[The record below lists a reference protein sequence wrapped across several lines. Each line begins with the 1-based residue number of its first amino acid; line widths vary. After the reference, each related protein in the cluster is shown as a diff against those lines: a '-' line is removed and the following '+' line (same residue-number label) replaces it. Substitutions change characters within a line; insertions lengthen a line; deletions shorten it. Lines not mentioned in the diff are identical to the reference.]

1 MAGGDPRGFNSMR
14 RVVIFFG
21 RLVLISL
28 IMGVAGGYYVANRY
42 FNDEALA
49 KRLTEN
55 FNRTHRGRIQ
65 IGSIHWRSKAILQ
78 LLRNGYD
85 DVVIT
90 DLRIYDSR
98 GHLAL
103 HVPRAVGRIKL
114 WDIIGQGNFFLEKL
128 YVDQANIRLE
138 RYLRPD
144 GPNQAGDRYEIGLV
158 GAFEPTKKAAKEKQA
173 DKKRMSSGQRSFMVV
188 ERFDLTGITLITDF
202 GDVGFRLDDVSLA
215 GRLHYASAE
224 DRQPARLFYDLRP
237 AAQGGTL
244 RYKDQLFDINRLKV
258 RRLSATRKH
267 PDRVAMD
274 ATVGVD
280 QATLTV
286 RGGLVG
292 LGQKADPK
300 PGGSKAGSK
309 GGKGTS
315 PGGPTVALQA
325 TATGFGGLLAKLS
338 GRQVVDHGSRLEASL
353 RGPIT
358 DPAGVVRVSGLGL
371 RHGKVKAKGLQL
383 AARYETG
390 VLLVDQLV
398 AKLLGGRLDARARL
412 ELGSGQWRATLR
424 AKGINTSGAL
434 AANLRESLG
443 GKVTGWLDAAGQVD
457 DPTRGWTRFDVGLAR
472 HAQKG
477 PLPRR
482 LRVEGELHASPER
495 LDIRR
500 LTFRSTVLT
509 ARANGRFWP
518 QKMRMDLAL
527 KAEAKR
533 LRGLLMKLGK
543 PPLVAALSVA
553 GRAKGCVYNPRFVG
567 AAQAYG
573 VRSGPVRLRR
583 ITAAVGLANGNLS
596 ATDVRTRLYG
606 GTISAW
612 ARVGL
617 YDRDVR
623 KMYRNQHLKAG
634 GQFAGINTS
643 GPTGGAVRALFG
655 GRFDVQGPLGYLRGG
670 LTARSRSLWAARQRY
685 RNAQL
690 SLRFRPGQVSI
701 DKALVYR
708 SPEQF
713 LSVNGKVST
722 RGRIALKVTLRRLP
736 LSLIPALA
744 GPNPPVTGTVDT
756 EALTIGG
763 TTAAPVLAGT
773 VRLLRT
779 AIRGVPAG
787 GGTIRLAPGA
797 AGDQTKVSGSVLSF
811 LSFVGSRSRLSLGSP
826 PTAELRFD
834 FHDIPLQTYL
844 PELARLGDIQGTVSG
859 TLAVTAGSPGG
870 LQKARL
876 VIRRLHATMT
886 KPPDPFDDR
895 PPMPAVVKNWG
906 DIVMTYDGERLT
918 VRRFI
923 LTGRKER
930 HRLALMGSVGPK
942 SMDLQVR
949 GRLDLLPLEM
959 LAGVRLTRLRGNVGI
974 NVSIKGSPHKP
985 QVYGALYPASVT
997 VRTPGLDDDLIVR
1010 GGAVVVSNKALDLRG
1025 LRIIL
1030 ADDEAELNGL
1040 VHLKNW
1046 KPGNLALTLVGEL
1059 SPKGL
1064 GILASEWVQRP
1075 QGQSS
1080 RIDLRVGGTL
1090 ADPDINGVVA
1100 LGRMQMGLKGM
1111 GKELAISSGRV
1122 DFTKGNVRLSAVRGK
1137 VDDGPFE
1144 LSGDVALKG
1153 FAMNGLNLRFEG
1165 DSIPHRA
1172 GGSYEVQLNMKVR
1185 LTGRGDYRMC
1195 RARKGGFAF
1204 GGATGRKPGWA
1215 DRFSTTHRRRIQT
1228 LHTAGDPKQCYT
1240 LSGTVDVVDG
1250 RYIRKFSINPVQRIL
1265 SPSRVDE
1272 SAASSGEEN
1281 EFLRNLKLSLI
1292 VTMGS
1297 LRVKNNLADIGLE
1310 GDLTAS
1316 GFYTDYRI
1324 GGTVQFK
1331 EGSFTIPFLRGRY
1344 GSVTGSVNFDQGR
1357 PEGIDEPYVSLHGT
1371 TTYTDRSETEHEIN
1385 LSITGYLNRLIPRWS
1400 TNTGLT
1406 SSQTLILLATGRTP
1420 DQLRKGRSASI
1431 PNLAPLIA
1439 DYLPVDLQLDLSSDS
1454 VQVFVEK
1461 RLGRFFKL
1469 RGEVEMGYSGSQRQ
1483 EGSLI
1488 LRVTDALSTQIRA
1501 KRKEQGEDV
1510 TVEDDTLS
1518 GRVEVRYRIKL
1529 RTSLRRSLGL

>member
-1 MAGGDPRGFNSMR
+1 MR

-85 DVVIT
+85 DVVVT

-114 WDIIGQGNFFLEKL
+114 WDIILKGDFFLEQL
-128 YVDQANIRLE
+128 YADQATVRLE

-144 GPNQAGDRYEIGLV
+144 GPDQAGDRYEIGLA
-158 GAFEPTKKAAKEKQA
+158 GAFETTKKAAKKDQA
-173 DKKRMSSGQRSFMVV
+173 AKKRESSGQRTFMVV
-188 ERFDLTGITLITDF
+188 KRFDLAGVTLITDF

-215 GRLHYASAE
+215 GRLHYASAST
-224 DRQPARLFYDLRP
+224 RQPARLFYDLRP

-244 RYKDQLFDINRLKV
+244 RYKDQLFDISRVKV
-258 RRLSATRKH
+258 RRLSATRDH

-280 QATLTV
+280 KATLTV
-286 RGGLVG
+286 RGGLFG
-292 LGQKADPK
+292 LGQKAK
-300 PGGSKAGSK
+300 RK
-309 GGKGTS
+309 GGEGAS
-315 PGGPTVALQA
+315 PGGPTVSLQA
-325 TATGFGGLLAKLS
+325 TATTFGGLLARLS

-371 RHGKVKAKGLQL
+371 RHGKVVAKELEV

-398 AKLLGGRLDARARL
+398 AKVLGGRLDARARL
-412 ELGSGQWRATLR
+412 DLGSGQWRATLR
-424 AKGINTSGAL
+424 AKGVDTSGAL
-434 AANLRESLG
+434 AENLRESLG
-443 GKVTGWLDAAGQVD
+443 GRVNGWLDAAGQVD
-457 DPTRGWTRFDVGLAR
+457 DPTRGWTRFDVELAR
-472 HAQKG
+472 HAKKG

-482 LRVEGELHASPER
+482 LRVEGDLHASPER

-509 ARANGRFWP
+509 ARAKGRFWP
-518 QKMRMDLAL
+518 QTLRMDLAL

-553 GRAKGCVYNPRFVG
+553 GRAKGRVYNPRFVG

-583 ITAAVGLANGNLS
+583 ITAAVGLANGNL
-596 ATDVRTRLYG
+596 AAKDVRTQLYG

-612 ARVGL
+612 AQVGL

-623 KMYRNQHLKAG
+623 KMYRNSHLKAG
-634 GQFAGINTS
+634 GQFAGINTA
-643 GPTGGAVRALFG
+643 GPTGGALRALFG
-655 GRFDVQGPLGYLRGG
+655 GRFDVNGPLGHLRGG

-685 RNAQL
+685 RDAQVG
-690 SLRFRPGQVSI
+690 LRFRPGQVTI
-701 DKALVYR
+701 DKALVFR
-708 SPEQF
+708 SPKQY
-713 LSVNGKVST
+713 LSVKGKVYT

-736 LSLIPALA
+736 LSLVPALA
-744 GPNPPVTGTVDT
+744 GPDPPVTGTVDT

-763 TTAAPVLAGT
+763 TTAAPVLEGT
-773 VRLLRT
+773 VRLLRA

-787 GGTIRLAPGA
+787 GGTIRLAPNA
-797 AGDQTKVSGSVLSF
+797 AGDRTKVSGSLLSF
-811 LSFVGSRSRLSLGSP
+811 LTFVGSRSRLGLGSP
-826 PTAELRFD
+826 PVADLSFD
-834 FHDIPLQTYL
+834 FHDVPLHTYL
-844 PELARLGDIQGTVSG
+844 PELARLGDIQGKVSG
-859 TLAVTAGSPGG
+859 TLALTAGAPGG
-870 LQKARL
+870 VQKARL
-876 VIRRLHATMT
+876 TIRRLHATVT

-895 PPMPAVVKNWG
+895 PPDPAVVKNWG

-923 LTGRKER
+923 LTGEKER
-930 HRLALMGSVGPK
+930 HRLALSGTVGPR
-942 SMDLQVR
+942 SMDLRVR

-959 LAGVRLTRLRGNVGI
+959 LAGAKLARLRGNVGV
-974 NVSIKGSPHKP
+974 NLSIKGSPQEP
-985 QVYGALYPASVT
+985 QVYGAVYPASVT
-997 VRTPGLDDDLIVR
+997 LRTPGLDDDLIVR
-1010 GGAVVVSNKALDLRG
+1010 GGAVVISNKALDLRG

-1040 VHLKNW
+1040 VHLADW
-1046 KPGNLALTLVGEL
+1046 TPGNLALTLVGDL

-1075 QGQSS
+1075 RGQSS

-1090 ADPDINGVVA
+1090 ADPEINGILA
-1100 LGRMQMGLKGM
+1100 LGRMQMGLKGL

-1122 DFTKGNVRLSAVRGK
+1122 DFTKGIVRLSAVRGK

-1153 FAMNGLNLRFEG
+1153 FAMNGLDLRFEG
-1165 DSIPHRA
+1165 ESIPHRS
-1172 GGSYEVQLNMKVR
+1172 GGSYEVELNMKVR

-1195 RARKGGFAF
+1195 RARKGGFTI
-1204 GGATGRKPGWA
+1204 GGAARRKPGWA
-1215 DRFSTTHRRRIQT
+1215 DRFSTTHRRRPIQT

-1272 SAASSGEEN
+1272 SAASAGEEN
-1281 EFLRNLKLSLI
+1281 EFLRNLKLSLV

-1344 GSVTGSVNFDQGR
+1344 GSVTGSVNFDRGR
-1357 PEGIDEPYVSLHGT
+1357 PEGIDEPYVSLQGT

-1488 LRVTDALSTQIRA
+1488 FRVTDALSTQVRA
-1501 KRKEQGEDV
+1501 KRREQGEDV

-1518 GRVEVRYRIKL
+1518 GRVEVRYKIKL